1 MKKANKQ
8 EFATKVLL
16 AKKLCYMIYIV
27 RLPSFIIVV
36 LIIKM
41 ILFFTDARY
50 ERPGIDVMNSFGK
63 GIHKYVGLEV
73 NNIITLV

>member
-1 MKKANKQ
+1 M
-8 EFATKVLL
+8 V
-16 AKKLCYMIYIV
+16 YIV
-27 RLPSFIIVV
+27 RFPSFIIVV

-73 NNIITLV
+73 NNIITLCEYMCILCSMFICTVQM